1 MKMPHKNE
9 NDLTNGRTAK
19 SILKYAR
26 IAPRKVRPVIN
37 TIRFQHPE
45 HAFEILAV
53 INKKAA
59 RLAEKVLKSCVANAK
74 VLGMD
79 ETRLVISDVR
89 ADGGPSLKRFMARS
103 MGRAD
108 RIVKRMTHLTVVIME
123 GTKSYRLENSPAAKA
138 AEMESPKA
146 AKTEKA
152 AKKKSA
158 AAKA

>member
-1 MKMPHKNE
+1 MKMPHKKE

-45 HAFEILAV
+45 HAFQILAV

-59 RLAEKVLKSCVANAK
+59 RLAEKVLKSAVANAK

-79 ETRLVISDVR
+79 ETRLIISDVR

-108 RIVKRMTHLTVVIME
+108 QIVKRMTHLSVVIME
-123 GTKSYRLENSPAAKA
+123 GHKTYRLENSPEARA
-138 AEMESPKA
+138 AEMELKT
-146 AKTEKA
+146 AKD
-152 AKKKSA
+152 KKKTA
-158 AAKA
+158 AANA